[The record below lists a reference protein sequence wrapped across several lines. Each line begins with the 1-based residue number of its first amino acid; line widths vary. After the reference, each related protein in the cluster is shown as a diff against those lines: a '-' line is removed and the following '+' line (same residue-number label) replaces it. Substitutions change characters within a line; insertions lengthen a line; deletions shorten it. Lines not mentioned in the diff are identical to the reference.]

1 MATSR
6 VSPLLRLLSRY
17 SDGVAGRM
25 SLISARRKLSENS
38 PIIQKNNENGNDH
51 INCAALE
58 SGVTKYYCNRNPRSL
73 ELLGMAE
80 KPRGFA
86 TKKERVDYY
95 HRYD

>member
-1 MATSR
+1 MAT
-6 VSPLLRLLSRY
+6 VRLFRFSCLFSRY
-17 SDGVAGRM
+17 GDGAAGRM
-25 SLISARRKLSENS
+25 SLISAKRLSEDA
-38 PIIQKNNENGNDH
+38 PIIQKNNESGTSH
-51 INCAALE
+51 TNCAALE

-95 HRYD
+95 HR